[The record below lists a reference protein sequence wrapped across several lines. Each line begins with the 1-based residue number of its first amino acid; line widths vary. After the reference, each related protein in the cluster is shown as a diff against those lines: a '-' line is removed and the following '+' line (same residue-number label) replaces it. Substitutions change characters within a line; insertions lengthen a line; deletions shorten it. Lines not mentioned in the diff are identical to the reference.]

1 MLCDTKL
8 RTSHLTDP
16 IFRQKK
22 QESLS
27 KETVEYSTAS
37 EMAPPVPE
45 NPYAMLDNLLE
56 DLQIPNPD
64 HLVSPTPHH
73 NNVTEDRNERIY
85 EDLENMRP
93 NSNSDLAEEQLTP
106 YLTARRT
113 NPIIMKSSPYAISNT
128 TTELTPEETR
138 RVVEPNYEGLK

>member
-1 MLCDTKL
+1 MTYNITL
-8 RTSHLTDP
+8 
-16 IFRQKK
+16 FRLKK
-22 QESLS
+22 QESMNQ
-27 KETVEYSTAS
+27 ETEEPDYSTAA
-37 EMAPPVPE
+37 ELEVEPPVPE

-64 HLVSPTPHH
+64 HAILPTQTPAQSSF
-73 NNVTEDRNERIY
+73 VAEERIY

-93 NSNSDLAEEQLTP
+93 ISNTNSDVAEEQLTP

-128 TTELTPEETR
+128 TTELTPDETK